1 MTDTNTKPCPECDG
15 TGLCE
20 YEKPVVDY
28 MNGGF
33 LDVVMDVCEE
43 CSGSGTIEDDGEED
57 EIDF

>member
-15 TGLCE
+15 TGRCE
-20 YEKPVVDY
+20 YEKPVIDY

-33 LDVVMDVCEE
+33 LDMVMDVCEE
-43 CSGSGTIEDDGEED
+43 CSGSGQVEDDGEED

>member
-1 MTDTNTKPCPECDG
+1 MNTKQCPECDG
-15 TGLCE
+15 TGQCE

-33 LDVVMDVCEE
+33 LDMVMDVCEE
-43 CSGSGTIEDDGEED
+43 CDGSGRVDDDREED